1 MTFPNPNN
9 SSYGYYCNNCKNWI
23 PNGVYHYCTPVNQT
37 YPMYYM
43 YPPYGVYHFDDA
55 RLERIE
61 KILEEI
67 LELLK
72 KKSGEI
78 TDPHIPF

>member
-1 MTFPNPNN
+1 MTFPNPD
-9 SSYGYYCNNCKNWI
+9 SSAGGYFCNNCKTWI
-23 PNGVYHYCTPVNQT
+23 PNGVYHYCTPVTQT

-43 YPPYGVYHFDDA
+43 YPYPPFDYA
-55 RLERIE
+55 RLEHVE
-61 KILEEI
+61 KLLEEI

-78 TDPHIPF
+78 TDPHI